1 MKDGYIE
8 LLNADLMKNWQGM
21 NITHPDI
28 TKESTKYLAVD
39 LPSSATSGRVNL
51 LGLESLTPT
60 PTPTTTTT
68 SIPSPT
74 CKSSADCGTE
84 NTFCAKTEASIE
96 PACAACPESNSCP
109 WETTASGPRPDDP
122 EWIGNFRS
130 NFECEKVCRSSKV
143 HDIHYFQYIVEFL
156 EIEEARSFKFYFHEI
171 DFSSVVFK
179 DGIGLHFTD
188 ATENE
193 IYRVQL
199 GSNAGTYSYINHK
212 DGNGGW
218 QTSASMG
225 HAVAQMVSWTRVPIT
240 IEINDGNIKVWT
252 PAQTILN
259 VNHSDIKKSTLVKL
273 RIPPKNGNSWN
284 SRLFIKRVPN
294 VTTTTAT
301 TTTTTSTTTTTTTTM
316 VTWPTS
322 VNEMSPFNW
331 GPSNDD
337 NTCGPDVG
345 TCPFEKPCCS
355 LKGICGNTDEECK
368 DNLWFH
374 FKFPLRAM
382 FQSERV
388 CNTEGATMKT
398 LLLSMSEFQ
407 AKILIPDKDSDG
419 DDNSADDGS
428 ADGEDSSSE
437 DGSGDGI
444 GDITNSGINAGAIA
458 DSTTTESVNWD
469 FFSGV
474 MDSINS
480 ALDDF
485 GDTDDSDSTD
495 VSAGSDETNDSSD
508 SANCAGCAEGGA
520 NDETN
525 NASGSANTSSD
536 SATATATGSAD
547 DETNGTAGTDDSA
560 GAGGDGAGGS
570 AGDGTNNS
578 SGTDASANNDGSAG
592 ATGAAAGGST
602 GDETAG
608 DGTNNSSGTDGSTG
622 AAGNEPGGNDVGASG
637 AAMRKKRDKPSNDIS
652 KFFSY
657 SIAGCNSK
665 HLPVIGI

>member
-1 MKDGYIE
+1 
-8 LLNADLMKNWQGM
+8 MKNWQGM
-21 NITHPDI
+21 IITHPDI
-28 TKESTKYLAVD
+28 TKASTKYLAVD

-60 PTPTTTTT
+60 PTTTTT
-68 SIPSPT
+68 SFPSPT
-74 CKSSADCGTE
+74 CKTSADCGTE
-84 NTFCAKTEASIE
+84 NTFCTKTETNID
-96 PACAACPESNSCP
+96 PVCAPCPESNICP
-109 WETTASGPRPDDP
+109 WETTASGPRPEDP

-143 HDIHYFQYIVEFL
+143 HDIHYFQYKVEFF

-171 DFSSVVFK
+171 DFSSDVFK

-188 ATENE
+188 ATEYE

-218 QTSASMG
+218 QTSASKG
-225 HAVAQMVSWTRVPIT
+225 HSVADMVSWTRVPIT

-294 VTTTTAT
+294 VAT

-316 VTWPTS
+316 MTWPTS
-322 VNEMSPFNW
+322 VNEISPFNW
-331 GPSNDD
+331 GPSNDN

-355 LKGICGNTDEECK
+355 LEGICGNSDEECK
-368 DNLWFH
+368 VNLWFH

-398 LLLSMSEFQ
+398 LVLSMSEFQ
-407 AKILIPDKDSDG
+407 AKILIPDTEGDG
-419 DDNSADDGS
+419 NGNSADD
-428 ADGEDSSSE
+428 DGEDSSGE
-437 DGSGDGI
+437 GSGDIVYDGI
-444 GDITNSGINAGAIA
+444 DVDDTAN
-458 DSTTTESVNWD
+458 STTTESVNWD

-480 ALDDF
+480 ALDEFGDDY
-485 GDTDDSDSTD
+485 GDTDDSDSTNEA
-495 VSAGSDETNDSSD
+495 AGSDETNDSSD
-508 SANCAGCAEGGA
+508 STNCAGCDQGGT
-520 NDETN
+520 NNETN
-525 NASGSANTSSD
+525 NANGSANTSSD
-536 SATATATGSAD
+536 SATSTATGTAD
-547 DETNGTAGTDDSA
+547 DETNGTVGIDDSA
-560 GAGGDGAGGS
+560 GTGGDGAGGS
-570 AGDGTNNS
+570 AADGTNNS
-578 SGTDASANNDGSAG
+578 SGTDASASNDGSAG
-592 ATGAAAGGST
+592 AAVAAAGGST
-602 GDETAG
+602 GDGTAG

-622 AAGNEPGGNDVGASG
+622 AAGNEPGGNDAGGSG
-637 AAMRKKRDKPSNDIS
+637 AAMRKKRDEPSNDIS
-652 KFFSY
+652 KLL
-657 SIAGCNSK
+657 SIPLQVAIANIYQLYLEYGRASLISK
-665 HLPVIGI
+665 HAIK